1 MTDENGL
8 NSLYKNKANHIDDP
22 VDHIPL
28 DIFSKIKNVK
38 VSNGNN
44 VITSEINIKF
54 SLKKFYQHKEIVL
67 NNVDILERTD
77 TILDDTFRTSRL
89 MMNNFSK
96 SFTLDRIK
104 FK

>member
-22 VDHIPL
+22 VDHIFL

-67 NNVDILERTD
+67 NNVDILVRTD